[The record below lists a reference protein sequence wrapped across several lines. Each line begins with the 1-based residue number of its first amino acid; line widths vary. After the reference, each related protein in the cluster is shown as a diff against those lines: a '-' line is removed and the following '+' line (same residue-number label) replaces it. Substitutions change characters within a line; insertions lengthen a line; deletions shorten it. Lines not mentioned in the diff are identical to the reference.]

1 MRLCGSVEESQITES
16 VISVPGITKRQA
28 WDPLEC
34 SSADSVFFW
43 WGLLRRSSEQ
53 KKGAPRFFR
62 SPCIWMQVHML
73 ESKKTYFPAAGIPFR
88 FFFRKK
94 NVPNPMSKLMQPS
107 PAYPIP
113 SLMSSPRSSL
123 RPPTPHH
130 TTNIHQPPTFRYLQ
144 YPSVSF
150 SPTRPS
156 ILRPQGTGARG
167 AARAVQGHRQSREG
181 CHQRHQGS
189 AVGGGDGEGS
199 WDIVGPNLPISAP
212 RSRS

>member
-53 KKGAPRFFR
+53 KKGAPRFCSF
-62 SPCIWMQVHML
+62 SVHMD
-73 ESKKTYFPAAGIPFR
+73 AGPHAGVEKDVFSGGWNSFS
-88 FFFRKK
+88 FFFEKK
-94 NVPNPMSKLMQPS
+94 RPKPNVEINATFPRIPNPQPDVF
-107 PAYPIP
+107 PPIKP
-113 SLMSSPRSSL
+113 PPPYTTSHHQH
-123 RPPTPHH
+123 PPTPH
-130 TTNIHQPPTFRYLQ
+130 LQ

>member
-88 FFFRKK
+88 FFSKK
-94 NVPNPMSKLMQPS
+94 KRPKPNVEINATFPRIPNPQPDVF
-107 PAYPIP
+107 PPIKP
-113 SLMSSPRSSL
+113 PPPYTTSHHQH
-123 RPPTPHH
+123 PPTPH
-130 TTNIHQPPTFRYLQ
+130 LQ

-189 AVGGGDGEGS
+189 AVGGGDGGGS
-199 WDIVGPNLPISAP
+199 WAPICP
-212 RSRS
+212 P

>member
-1 MRLCGSVEESQITES
+1 MFLCRQRLFLVG
-16 VISVPGITKRQA
+16 P
-28 WDPLEC
+28 P
-34 SSADSVFFW
+34 
-43 WGLLRRSSEQ
+43 SEIFGA
-53 KKGAPRFFR
+53 KKGGAAFF
-62 SPCIWMQVHML
+62 SFSVHMD
-73 ESKKTYFPAAGIPFR
+73 AGPHAGVEKDVFSGGWNS
-88 FFFRKK
+88 FSFVFLKK

>member
-1 MRLCGSVEESQITES
+1 MRLCGSVGESQITES

-88 FFFRKK
+88 FFSKK
-94 NVPNPMSKLMQPS
+94 KRPKPNVEINATFPRIPNPQPDVF
-107 PAYPIP
+107 PPIKP
-113 SLMSSPRSSL
+113 PPPYTTSHHQH
-123 RPPTPHH
+123 PPTPH
-130 TTNIHQPPTFRYLQ
+130 LQ

-181 CHQRHQGS
+181 CH
-189 AVGGGDGEGS
+189 
-199 WDIVGPNLPISAP
+199 
-212 RSRS
+212 

>member
-1 MRLCGSVEESQITES
+1 MRLCGSVGESQITES

-28 WDPLEC
+28 WDPLRM
-34 SSADSVFFW
+34 FLFRQRLFW
-43 WGLLRRSSEQ
+43 WGLLRS
-53 KKGAPRFFR
+53 KKRGAPRFFR

-88 FFFRKK
+88 FFSKK
-94 NVPNPMSKLMQPS
+94 KRPKPNVEINATFPRIPNPQPDVF
-107 PAYPIP
+107 PPIKP
-113 SLMSSPRSSL
+113 PPPYTTSHHQH
-123 RPPTPHH
+123 PPTPH
-130 TTNIHQPPTFRYLQ
+130 LQ

-181 CHQRHQGS
+181 CH
-189 AVGGGDGEGS
+189 
-199 WDIVGPNLPISAP
+199 
-212 RSRS
+212 